1 MKRKAFYISD
11 GTGITIEALA
21 KSLLTQ
27 FDGVSFDRE
36 IIPYVDTVEKVRSVV
51 ERINAAADAEGE
63 APIVFSSMVD
73 VASRNVLEA
82 SKGVVLDFFG
92 TFIGPLENLLGVKSS
107 YTIGG
112 VHTMGSGE
120 GYGRWIDA
128 VNFALSH
135 DDGQRVKKLET
146 ADLILTGVSRTGK
159 TPTSLY
165 LAMQFGIRAANY
177 PLTEDDFEHDGLPGV
192 LKPHKKILFG
202 LTISPQRLSSI
213 RQERKPNSRY
223 ASLPQC
229 RTEIQTAER
238 LFQREKIPYL
248 NTTAKSIE
256 ELASGI
262 LIQTG
267 LKRRAA
273 AVVAIAD

>member
-1 MKRKAFYISD
+1 MKRKVFYISD
-11 GTGITIEALA
+11 RTGITVEALA

-27 FDGVSFDRE
+27 FEGVNFDRQ
-36 IIPYVDTVEKVRSVV
+36 IIPYVDTVEKVRQVV
-51 ERINAAADAEGE
+51 ERINTAADTDGK
-63 APIVFSSMVD
+63 PPLVFSSMVD
-73 VASRNVLEA
+73 RGCRNVLEA
-82 SKGVVLDFFG
+82 SKGVVMDFFG
-92 TFIGPLENLLGVKSS
+92 TFIAPLEKTLGVDSS
-107 YTIGG
+107 HSIGR

-135 DDGQRVKKLET
+135 DDGQRLKKLDT
-146 ADLILTGVSRTGK
+146 ADLILVGVSRSGK

-177 PLTEDDFEHDGLPGV
+177 PIVDDDFDNDGLPDV

-202 LTISPQRLSSI
+202 LTISPQRLSNI
-213 RQERKPNSRY
+213 RQERRPDSRY
-223 ASLPQC
+223 ASLAQC
-229 RTEIQTAER
+229 RKEVHIVEQMFKQEGV
-238 LFQREKIPYL
+238 PYL

-262 LIQTG
+262 LIETG

-273 AVVAIAD
+273 VIR

>member
-36 IIPYVDTVEKVRSVV
+36 IIPYVDTVDKVRSVV

-73 VASRNVLEA
+73 VASRNILEA

-92 TFIGPLENLLGVKSS
+92 TFIGPLENVLGVKSS

-135 DDGQRVKKLET
+135 DDGQRVQKLET
-146 ADLILTGVSRTGK
+146 ADLILTGVSRSGK

-177 PLTEDDFEHDGLPGV
+177 PLTQEDFEFDGLPEC
-192 LKPHKKILFG
+192 LKPYKKILFG

-223 ASLPQC
+223 ASLSQC
-229 RTEIQTAER
+229 RNEIQIAER
-238 LFQREKIPYL
+238 LFKRENIPYL

-273 AVVAIAD
+273 VAN

>member
-27 FDGVSFDRE
+27 FDGVTFDRE
-36 IIPYVDTVEKVRSVV
+36 IVPYVDTVDKVRSVV
-51 ERINAAADAEGE
+51 ERINAAADIDGQP
-63 APIVFSSMVD
+63 PIVFSSMVD

-82 SKGVVLDFFG
+82 SKGMVLDFFG
-92 TFIGPLENLLGVKSS
+92 TFIAPLENLLDVKSS

-128 VNFALSH
+128 VNFALQY
-135 DDGQRVKKLET
+135 DDGQRAQKLDS
-146 ADLILTGVSRTGK
+146 ADLILLGVSRSGK

-177 PLTEDDFEHDGLPGV
+177 PLTEEDFKHDGVPEF

-223 ASLPQC
+223 ASLAKC
-229 RTEIQTAER
+229 RTEIQIAER
-238 LFQREKIPYL
+238 MFRREQIPYL

-273 AVVAIAD
+273 VAN